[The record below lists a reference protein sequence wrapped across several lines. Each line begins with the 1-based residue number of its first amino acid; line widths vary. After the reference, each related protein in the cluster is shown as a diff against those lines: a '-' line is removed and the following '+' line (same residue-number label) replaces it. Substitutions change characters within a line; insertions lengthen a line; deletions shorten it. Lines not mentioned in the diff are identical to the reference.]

1 MSKGQIG
8 HGHPHLDRRSLEMAR
23 IVVQRIDA
31 DPALHG
37 IARENLER
45 WRRHAGGTLTRA
57 HREWEALLERPWSEI
72 RTVLLDD
79 SEEGQRL
86 RSSHPF
92 KGIVTDKE
100 RRAVIDAN
108 PA

>member
-1 MSKGQIG
+1 MV
-8 HGHPHLDRRSLEMAR
+8 R
-23 IVVQRIDA
+23 IVVQQIDA
-31 DPALHG
+31 DPALRR

-45 WRRHAGGTLTRA
+45 WRRHAGGTLTHA
-57 HREWEALLERPWSEI
+57 HREWEAILERPWSEI
-72 RTVLLDD
+72 RTMLLDE

-92 KGIVTDKE
+92 EGIVTDKE

>member
-1 MSKGQIG
+1 
-8 HGHPHLDRRSLEMAR
+8 MAP

-31 DPALHG
+31 DPALRH
-37 IARENLER
+37 IVHENLER
-45 WRRHAGGTLTRA
+45 WRRHAGGALTRA
-57 HREWEALLERPWSEI
+57 HQEWEALLERPWSEV
-72 RTVLLDD
+72 RTILRNE

>member
-1 MSKGQIG
+1 MV
-8 HGHPHLDRRSLEMAR
+8 R

-31 DPALHG
+31 DPALRS
-37 IARENLER
+37 IARENLGR
-45 WRRHAGGTLTRA
+45 WRRHAGGTLTRT
-57 HREWEALLERPWSEI
+57 HQEWEAILDRPWSET
-72 RTVLLDD
+72 RTILLDE

-100 RRAVIDAN
+100 RRAVIDAD

>member
-1 MSKGQIG
+1 MRKGQIG
-8 HGHPHLDRRSLEMAR
+8 HGHPHLDSRSLALAR

-31 DPALHG
+31 DPALCSV
-37 IARENLER
+37 ARENLER
-45 WRRHAGGTLTRA
+45 WRRHAGGALTRA
-57 HREWEALLERPWSEI
+57 HQEWEEILERPWGEI
-72 RTVLLDD
+72 RTILLDE

-92 KGIVTDKE
+92 KGIVTDQE

>member
-1 MSKGQIG
+1 
-8 HGHPHLDRRSLEMAR
+8 MAR
-23 IVVQRIDA
+23 IVVRRIDA
-31 DPALHG
+31 DPALRSV
-37 IARENLER
+37 ASENLER
-45 WRRHAGGTLTRA
+45 WRRHAGGTLAHA
-57 HREWEALLERPWSEI
+57 HREWEAILERPWNEI
-72 RTVLLDD
+72 RVMLLDE

>member
-1 MSKGQIG
+1 M
-8 HGHPHLDRRSLEMAR
+8 
-23 IVVQRIDA
+23 
-31 DPALHG
+31 
-37 IARENLER
+37 
-45 WRRHAGGTLTRA
+45 
-57 HREWEALLERPWSEI
+57 
-72 RTVLLDD
+72 LLDE

>member
-1 MSKGQIG
+1 
-8 HGHPHLDRRSLEMAR
+8 MAR

-31 DPALHG
+31 DPALRH
-37 IARENLER
+37 IACENLER
-45 WRRHAGGTLTRA
+45 WRRHAGGALTCA
-57 HREWEALLERPWSEI
+57 HREWEAILERPWSEVRAI
-72 RTVLLDD
+72 LLDE

>member
-1 MSKGQIG
+1 MV
-8 HGHPHLDRRSLEMAR
+8 R

-31 DPALHG
+31 DPALRG

-45 WRRHAGGTLTRA
+45 WRRHAGGARARA
-57 HREWEALLERPWSEI
+57 HQEWEAILERPWSEI
-72 RTVLLDD
+72 RTILLDE
-79 SEEGQRL
+79 SEDGQRL
-86 RSSHPF
+86 RSPHPF